1 MLTKLLCRVFIKKYK
16 DTHNPHVRSRY
27 GTLTATVGIIINVL
41 LFAGKFAIGTLTS
54 SLAITADA
62 INNLS
67 DAGSS
72 IISLISFKISAKP
85 ADREHPFG
93 HARMEYIASMVVS
106 FLILH
111 IGFDMFVES
120 FKKILHGGE
129 ETDPSIAAI
138 IVLSI
143 SILAKLW
150 MFFFNRNLGKRI
162 DSSVMK
168 ATAADSLS
176 DVLSTAA
183 VLIAT
188 LIYRFTNVELDAV
201 MGLVVAI
208 FILRSG
214 VGIFRDAM
222 NSIIGGA
229 PDAEIVQNIRKIVFS
244 HPEAI
249 GIHDLAVHGYGP
261 GCSFASMHVEVD
273 GSKDI
278 YESHDAIDNI
288 ERELHTKLGIHCVL
302 HLDPV
307 AVGDELTNELREKT
321 IEIARIIS
329 EKANVHDFRIVPG
342 TTHTNL
348 IFDLALPYEE
358 KRSDEEIVRL
368 LRTKIAEADT
378 KYIAVI
384 TVDRQ

>member
-1 MLTKLLCRVFIKKYK
+1 MFTELLCKTFIKNHK
-16 DTHNPHVRSRY
+16 DTQDPHVRGRY
-27 GTLTATVGIIINVL
+27 GTLAAVVGIIVNVL
-41 LFAGKFAIGTLTS
+41 LFAGKFVIGTLTAS
-54 SLAITADA
+54 IAITADA

-72 IISLISFKISAKP
+72 VISLISFRISSKP

-93 HARMEYIASMVVS
+93 HARIEYIASMVVS
-106 FLILH
+106 FLIVH
-111 IGFDMFVES
+111 IGIDLFFDS
-120 FKKILHGGE
+120 LDKILHGGDK
-129 ETDPSIAAI
+129 TDPSTAAI
-138 IVLSI
+138 IVLAASI
-143 SILAKLW
+143 IAKLW
-150 MFFFNRNLGKRI
+150 LFLFNRKLGKKI

-176 DVLSTAA
+176 DAISTAA
-183 VLIAT
+183 VLAAT
-188 LIYRFTNVELDAV
+188 LIYRFTDVELDAY
-201 MGLVVAI
+201 MGLLVAL
-208 FILRSG
+208 FILKSG
-214 VGIFRDAM
+214 IGIFKEAM
-222 NSIIGGA
+222 DSIIGNA
-229 PDAEIVQNIRKIVFS
+229 PDVELVESIEKIVFS

-278 YESHDAIDNI
+278 YDSHDAIDNI
-288 ERELHTKLGIHCVL
+288 EKELYTKLGIHCVL

-307 AVGDELTNELREKT
+307 AVGDEMTDKLRMMTAKLAK
-321 IEIARIIS
+321 EIS
-329 EKANVHDFRIVPG
+329 PDSTVHDFRIVPG

-348 IFDLALPYEE
+348 IFDLALRFEE
-358 KRSDEEIVRL
+358 KRSDDEVVDL
-368 LRTKIAEADT
+368 LRARIAAEDS